1 MDPVSSIASTIPS
14 SAALLPVLT
23 NGLLSQPL
31 PLEPS
36 ALDVMSAPEEAP
48 LLLTHFVQLSCTNG
62 VVADMAVEAVAE
74 ALLQLLLNACE

>member
-23 NGLLSQPL
+23 NGLLSL